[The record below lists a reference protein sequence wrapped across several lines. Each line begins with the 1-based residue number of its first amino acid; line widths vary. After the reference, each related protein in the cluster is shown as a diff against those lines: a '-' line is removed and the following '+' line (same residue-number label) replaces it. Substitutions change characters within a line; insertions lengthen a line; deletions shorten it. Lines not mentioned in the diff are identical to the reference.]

1 MTPWLVRIILAVL
14 ALEAGVCVAFLADDW
29 DPLRKKEEI
38 FFETVLS
45 KTRSGQDFVL
55 DKSPPISRVH
65 LVRPLKEGAV
75 QPYFHIPVDEKST
88 EVLESYPPSPTDWHA
103 LLKHMHEVGCK
114 IAAIE
119 QPMSWEGDDLYHWG
133 RLASLDRSLALYETA
148 VLTVDLQRLPKHEA
162 IPEYLRRTAIPLSN
176 VNGELG
182 SLVRVN
188 RVLHAPSAT
197 AAQNIRFSFRVQES
211 AEGVAPQFVRWD
223 DYLIPSFPL
232 AVAMA
237 HYKIPPD
244 RVKIELGR
252 HIRLGDGPIIPID
265 EIGQL
270 QMKLVERP
278 QRAEISA
285 EIAVLKS
292 EIPQTRISGGS
303 TIPRCALFT
312 NAGADNPSPWDSHN
326 HLQKIISSFDVL
338 PRPDGTELHHRL
350 TIAGEIALLGLIA
363 ITAAFLA
370 SIPKLLRNFSFLILT
385 LLLPALL
392 VALFVGSHKWTPFA
406 PVLATILVGWILATR
421 MARHLPS
428 PKVARTEC

>member
-55 DKSPPISRVH
+55 DESQPISRVR

-176 VNGELG
+176 VKGELG

-211 AEGVAPQFVRWD
+211 AEGAAPEFVRWD

-252 HIRLGDGPIIPID
+252 HIRLG
-265 EIGQL
+265 QL

-292 EIPQTRISGGS
+292 EIPQTRNSGGS
-303 TIPRCALFT
+303 PIPRCALFT
-312 NAGADNPSPWDSHN
+312 NAGADNPSPWDNHN

-338 PRPDGTELHHRL
+338 PRPDGIELHHRL

-363 ITAAFLA
+363 IMAAFLA

-392 VALFVGSHKWTPFA
+392 VALFVDSHKWTPFA

-428 PKVARTEC
+428 PKMARSAC